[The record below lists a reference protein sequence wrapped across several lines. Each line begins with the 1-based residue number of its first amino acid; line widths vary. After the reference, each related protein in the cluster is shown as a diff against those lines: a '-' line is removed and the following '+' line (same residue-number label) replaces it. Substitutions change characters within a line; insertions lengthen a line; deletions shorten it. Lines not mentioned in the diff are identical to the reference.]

1 MPNLRLV
8 CPAGSGTGGAMIR
21 RASILL
27 SLSAIAVASVGR
39 GQIADQSVL
48 PAVTVYSPRVANQSP
63 TATFAMP
70 VSALRFEPRVDL
82 QSRNFAESQ
91 SDVTIRGGIFENTGF
106 TIGAVSLFDPQ
117 TGHYFAEIPVAPAM
131 LSPPRIL
138 TGSDLAAG
146 TTNATTG
153 GVAYDWRP
161 IETAGNAMVGG
172 GEFGLTLAEFYQGYR
187 FPGEVAG
194 GHVGADVA
202 WAHSDSDG
210 AVPYGDHVLNRV
222 DGRIQFSSPGR
233 QTDFFAGYQEKFFGW
248 PNLYTPFNSNES
260 EDLATLLIAF
270 NHRSD
275 FGAGDFAQFGA
286 YYRRNEDDYAFNRFA
301 PVGPIHPF
309 QHTTWVKGAAGTG
322 RVTRDDL
329 SLNYRAEWMA
339 DELESTSLTFG
350 PYRTR
355 TITKLVLVPERAWM
369 LQNGSVLRVKAGA
382 SYDDTNRDD
391 SAFSPIVEIA
401 REQSADG
408 AQRLYASYAETTQ
421 VATYTALKSNP
432 AAGLFRG
439 NQSLGREKSRNAEI
453 GWSGRWDEW
462 TGQAAAFHR
471 RDENLVDWTYV
482 QGVVART
489 ANPVDVATTG
499 FELVGRRSW
508 RHCDLVLGYTWLTK
522 DPDYRGAAV
531 DASFYAGN
539 YARHRFTAAVVARL
553 TPSLEAR
560 IDNEVRFQA
569 PNLLRT
575 TGGRDAVLTSVGLGF
590 RPPAYRRILITLQAD
605 NLWNS
610 HYQQVPSVPA
620 APRQISANVRYG
632 W

>member
-1 MPNLRLV
+1 MPNLKLV
-8 CPAGSGTGGAMIR
+8 CELGSGSGGAMIR
-21 RASILL
+21 RPFFFLYVMT
-27 SLSAIAVASVGR
+27 VAFTAR
-39 GQIADQSVL
+39 AQIADESVL
-48 PAVTVYSPRVANQSP
+48 PAVTVYSPRVANQAP

-82 QSRNFAESQ
+82 QSRNFAENQ

-106 TIGAVSLFDPQ
+106 KIGAVSLFDPQ

-131 LSPPRIL
+131 LGAPHIL

-146 TTNATTG
+146 SMNATAG

-161 IETAGNAMVGG
+161 IQTMGTAMVGG
-172 GEFGLTLAEFYQGYR
+172 GEFGLTMAEFYQGYR
-187 FPGEVAG
+187 FPHNVAG
-194 GHVGADVA
+194 GQVGADVA

-210 AVPYGDHVLNRV
+210 AILYGDHVLDRFNA
-222 DGRIQFSSPGR
+222 RIQFSTSAS

-260 EDLATLLIAF
+260 EDLATLLLAF

-275 FGAGDFAQFGA
+275 FGAGDFAEFGA

-301 PVGPIHPF
+301 PVGPVHPF
-309 QHTTWVKGAAGTG
+309 QHTTWVKGAAATG
-322 RVTRDDL
+322 RFTQDDL
-329 SLNYRAEWMA
+329 SLNYRAEWIA

-355 TITKLVLVPERAWM
+355 KIMKLALVPERAWA
-369 LQNGSVLRVKAGA
+369 LQNGGSLRVKAGA
-382 SYDDTNRDD
+382 SYDDTNRDA
-391 SAFSPIVEIA
+391 SAVSPIFEIA
-401 REQSADG
+401 HEQSSDG
-408 AQRLYASYAETTQ
+408 AKRLYASYAETTQ

-432 AAGLFRG
+432 TAGLFRG
-439 NQSLGREKSRNAEI
+439 NQNLGRERSRNAEI
-453 GWSGRWDEW
+453 GWSGRWADW
-462 TGQAAAFHR
+462 KGQVAAFHR
-471 RDENLVDWTYV
+471 RDTDLVDWTFV

-489 ANPVDVATTG
+489 ANPVDVTTTG
-499 FELVGRRSW
+499 IELVGQRSW
-508 RHCDLVLGYTWLTK
+508 KNCDVVIGYTWLTK
-522 DPDYRGAAV
+522 DADYRGAPV

-539 YARHRFTAAVVARL
+539 YARHRLTAAFVARL
-553 TPSLEAR
+553 TGALELR
-560 IDNEVRFQA
+560 VDNEVRFQA
-569 PNLLRT
+569 SNLLRT
-575 TGGRDAVLTSVGLGF
+575 TGGNDAVLTSVGFGF
-590 RPPAYRRILITLQAD
+590 RPPACKRLLLTVQAD

-620 APRQISANVRYG
+620 APRQISGNVRYT